1 MHFDL
6 KRHLKLP
13 LNLPIRQTRFWIA
26 LSLLAASLLP
36 AAAAGA
42 PLLRCKVEQAGS
54 THLLE
59 FAAQSDPYTA
69 KIVTIS
75 KSFRFKAVVVGDQKK
90 IDYIKIYT
98 YYQTG
103 RQPVLMHEAKYL
115 NPVAQASGAPF
126 DALTGQHY
134 LYAPWLNRELQYG
147 CALVEEAA

>member
-1 MHFDL
+1 MHLD
-6 KRHLKLP
+6 
-13 LNLPIRQTRFWIA
+13 LNLAPSRSAHQARFWIA
-26 LSLLAASLLP
+26 LGLLAATLAP
-36 AAAAGA
+36 ALAAGA
-42 PLLRCKVEQAGS
+42 PLLRCKVEQAGT

-75 KSFRFKAVVVGDQKK
+75 KSFRFKAVLVGDQKK
-90 IDYIKIYT
+90 IDYVKIYT

-115 NPVAQASGAPF
+115 NPVAQASSAPF

-147 CALVEEAA
+147 CALIEEAA